1 MFRKVLPVCVFL
13 VSQCVP
19 FSQRTQLCRSHITN
33 AIVEP
38 RGKSDWTKLVV
49 RSLMTFMTNEHNDS
63 RMDPT

>member
-13 VSQCVP
+13 VSVCHLV
-19 FSQRTQLCRSHITN
+19 RTQLCRSHITN